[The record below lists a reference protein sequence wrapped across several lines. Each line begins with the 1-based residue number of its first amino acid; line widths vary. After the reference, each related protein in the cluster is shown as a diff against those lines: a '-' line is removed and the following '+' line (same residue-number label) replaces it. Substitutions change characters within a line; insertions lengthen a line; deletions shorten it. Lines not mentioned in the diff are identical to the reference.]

1 MSAHEIDLVGMAVQ
15 QGANLSSAASPRVLV
30 VESDTQTAAMARRCL
45 ERAGY
50 TVEVTTSASQT
61 LRWLQTWPP
70 DLVVLDPRLP
80 GEQRLSFERLR
91 TCTDVPVVMISP
103 LADEHERTWG
113 LQLGADDYVP
123 SPLCAEE
130 LVARVG
136 SVLRRARPAPDRP
149 TEGAAPAAVV
159 LDSAGRRVRVAG
171 AWVALTSLE
180 FRLLS
185 FLTCHP
191 GQAFRREEL
200 LEAVWGYAIGDQSTV
215 TVHVRRLREKI
226 EPDPAHPVFIVTLWG
241 VGYRFDPSGGRG
253 DPA

>member
-1 MSAHEIDLVGMAVQ
+1 MAVQ
-15 QGANLSSAASPRVLV
+15 QGANLSNAALPRVLV

-50 TVEVTTSASQT
+50 TVEITTSASQA
-61 LRWLQTWPP
+61 LRWLEKWPP

-91 TCTDVPVVMISP
+91 ECTRVPVVMISP

-136 SVLRRARPAPDRP
+136 SVLRRARPVPDRETDGSP
-149 TEGAAPAAVV
+149 APAVLA

-185 FLTCHP
+185 FLSCHP
-191 GQAFRREEL
+191 GQAFGREQL
-200 LEAVWGYAIGDQSTV
+200 LEAVWGYNIGDQSTV
-215 TVHVRRLREKI
+215 TVHVRRLREKV

-241 VGYRFDPSGGRG
+241 VGYRFDPSGGTDDQAG
-253 DPA
+253 G